1 MEITQSGF
9 DQVNRQQETISKNHE
24 ASIKSLEMQIGQL
37 SRQVGSIPSSNGG
50 FMGNII
56 DNPKNDTC
64 KAIELEKE
72 IKIYERRPS
81 LLRKEAI
88 INEIKEVD

>member
-9 DQVNRQQETISKNHE
+9 DQVNKQQETISKNHE

-37 SRQVGSIPSSNGG
+37 SRQVRSIPSSNGG

-56 DNPKNDTC
+56 DNPKNETC

-72 IKIYERRPS
+72 VEIYERRPS